1 MFNQPL
7 THFTMEIVC
16 HYPDYFGERSGKLY
30 NAGWNAGSG
39 LSKMFH
45 GYLLLDYIHR
55 LRMDGVII
63 DQGCLHS
70 ANRGG
75 HF

>member
-7 THFTMEIVC
+7 TYFTMEIVC
-16 HYPDYFGERSGKLY
+16 HHPDYSGVHSEKLY

-39 LSKMFH
+39 LGKMFH
-45 GYLLLDYIHR
+45 GYLLPDYIRR
-55 LRMDGVII
+55 LRMDGVIV

-70 ANRGG
+70 VSRCG